1 MSTVT
6 KIRMTADDLLQLAD
20 DTLDGGDL
28 LPNFR
33 AKVAQ
38 LLPPAVT

>member
-28 LPNFR
+28 LPNFP
-33 AKVAQ
+33 KVAQ